1 MKKEHAKFLGIMI
14 FVEVLM
20 TVIMIILLIFLSID
34 ISSYTGEALEKG
46 TMFIMENRMKERVE
60 DVIVLIEGKSEETN
74 NKVKY
79 IIEQLYQIISDVEN
93 TELHEEIRE
102 NIVNMDSLEY
112 ARAIQIL
119 LEEEETG
126 KITLFTSNSLKDVTE
141 QFEEVDIKKYVTEY
155 PIYKICSF
163 SKAKVYFF
171 AEQSDLN
178 KIVENY
184 IYDIIHKLSYTES
197 ENAYVWVNK
206 IVDFSGGNN
215 YAIRLIH
222 PSLKEEE
229 GFYLSTTMED
239 IEGNH
244 PYATELEGVKENG
257 EVFHTYYFKNKVDDR
272 VTEKA
277 SYAKLYEP
285 FDWVIATGEPLD
297 DIFQYTNELKEYSQ
311 QALKK
316 ALVRIGIILC
326 CFLFITIGVVIIE
339 NKKYQQKLDNYIT
352 IETEIDPL
360 TKAFNRKTGEE
371 AFKKAFEEFEIISSN
386 MGMMMFDIDNFKR
399 VNDTYGHDVGD
410 VVLQNVSKAIM
421 DNIKKTDK
429 YFRWGGEE
437 FVLLCECINKEE
449 QIQIAEKLL
458 QCVRE
463 LSFKCNE
470 GEFNVT
476 VSVGGSWFLKG
487 DTSYQQALKRA
498 DTALYYSKHTGKDRY
513 TCAQDL

>member
-1 MKKEHAKFLGIMI
+1 MKKEHRKFLGLMI
-14 FVEVLM
+14 LVEVLM
-20 TVIMIILLIFLSID
+20 TIIMIVLLIFLSVD

-46 TMFIMENRMKERVE
+46 TMFIIENRMKERVE
-60 DVIVLIEGKSEETN
+60 DVIILIDGKREETN
-74 NKVKY
+74 KKVNY
-79 IIEQLYQIISDVEN
+79 IIEQLYKIISNEEN
-93 TELHEEIRE
+93 TILYEEIKD
-102 NIVNMDSLEY
+102 NIVNMNSLEY

-119 LEEEETG
+119 LKEEETG
-126 KITLFTSNSLKDVTE
+126 KITLFTSNSHKDVTE
-141 QFEEVDIKKYVTEY
+141 QFQEVDIKEYVKEY

-163 SKAKVYFF
+163 SQAQVYFF
-171 AEQSDLN
+171 AEQKDLN

-184 IYDIIHKLSYTES
+184 IYDIVHKLSYTES
-197 ENAYVWVNK
+197 ENAYVWVNQ
-206 IVDFSGGNN
+206 IIDFSGGRN
-215 YAIRLIH
+215 YAIRLVH
-222 PSLKEEE
+222 PNLVEEE
-229 GFYLSTTMED
+229 GTYLSTTMED
-239 IEGNH
+239 IEGNR
-244 PYATELEGVKENG
+244 PYETELKGIKENG
-257 EVFHTYYFKNKVDDR
+257 EVFHTYYFKNKMDDR

-285 FDWVIATGEPLD
+285 FGWVIATGEPLD

-316 ALVRIGIILC
+316 AIVRIGIILC
-326 CFLFITIGVVIIE
+326 CFLFLTIGIVIIE

-371 AFKKAFEEFEIISSN
+371 AFKKAFEDFDIISSN

-410 VVLQNVSKAIM
+410 VVLQSISKTIM
-421 DNIKKTDK
+421 DNIKKSDK

-437 FVLLCECINKEE
+437 FVLLCACITKEE
-449 QIQIAEKLL
+449 QAQLAEKLL

-463 LSFKCNE
+463 LSFKCKE
-470 GEFNVT
+470 GEFSVT
-476 VSVGGSWFLKG
+476 VSVGGSWFLKE
-487 DTSYQQALKRA
+487 DTNYQQALKRA
-498 DTALYYSKHTGKDRY
+498 DNALYHSKHTGKDRY

>member
-1 MKKEHAKFLGIMI
+1 MKKEHSKFLGIMI
-14 FVEVLM
+14 LVEVLM
-20 TVIMIILLIFLSID
+20 TVIMIGLLAILAID

-46 TMFIMENRMKERVE
+46 TMFIMENRMQERVE
-60 DVIVLIEGKSEETN
+60 DVIILIDGKREETN
-74 NKVKY
+74 KKVKY
-79 IIEQLYQIISDVEN
+79 IIEQLCQIFSDVEN
-93 TELHEEIRE
+93 TKLQEEIKG
-102 NIVNMDSLEY
+102 NIVNMHSLEY

-119 LEEEETG
+119 LKEEETG
-126 KITLFTSNSLKDVTE
+126 KIVLFTSNSQKDVTE
-141 QFEEVDIKKYVTEY
+141 QFQGVNIEEYIAEY

-163 SKAKVYFF
+163 SNSKVYFF
-171 AEQSDLN
+171 AEQNDLN

-184 IYDIIHKLSYTES
+184 IYDIVHKLSYTES
-197 ENAYVWVNK
+197 ENAYVWINQ
-206 IVDFSGGNN
+206 IVDFSGGKN
-215 YAIRLIH
+215 YAIRLVH
-222 PSLKEEE
+222 PNLVEEE
-229 GFYLSTTMED
+229 GTYLSTTMED
-239 IEGNH
+239 IEGNR
-244 PYATELEGVKENG
+244 PYETELNGIKEYG

-285 FDWVIATGEPLD
+285 FNWVIATGEPLD

-316 ALVRIGIILC
+316 AIARIGVILC
-326 CFLFITIGVVIIE
+326 CFLFVTIGIVIIE

-352 IETEIDPL
+352 IETELDPL

-410 VVLQNVSKAIM
+410 VVLQSISKAIM
-421 DNIKKTDK
+421 DNMKKTDK

-437 FVLLCECINKEE
+437 FVLLCTCITKEE
-449 QIQIAEKLL
+449 QVQIAEKLL

-470 GEFNVT
+470 GEFRVT
-476 VSVGGSWFLKG
+476 VSIGGAWFLKG

-498 DTALYYSKHTGKDRY
+498 DNALYHSKHTGKDRY